1 METVFFQGAI
11 INDAASTA
19 GKPSAPAAPSTT
31 LPTNQQQQAAT
42 TTTTDGDGDVLIDY
56 DEEEGVSRWTK
67 LYYCI

>member
-11 INDAASTA
+11 INDASTA

-31 LPTNQQQQAAT
+31 LPTNHQQQQAA

-67 LYYCI
+67 LYYV